1 MRSRSRSA
9 IIKDDKDLKVPKVS
23 KDFKEFK
30 DSKNSKDPK
39 DIIFKKQNTYKPLLT
54 HESKRTKRYFLK

>member
-9 IIKDDKDLKVPKVS
+9 IIKDDKDLKVS

-30 DSKNSKDPK
+30 DSKDSKDPK
-39 DIIFKKQNTYKPLLT
+39 DIKDIIKKKQKYGSANTKPRQL
-54 HESKRTKRYFLK
+54 

>member
-23 KDFKEFK
+23 KDFKDFK
-30 DSKNSKDPK
+30 DF
-39 DIIFKKQNTYKPLLT
+39 IKKQ
-54 HESKRTKRYFLK
+54 HGI